1 MSAPAATS
9 LKIKGHSGWFAAAA
23 NWQAAL
29 QSLSDGAFKLFV
41 HISLG
46 AERSTGS
53 LLFRQRDL
61 ARTLNRSRRSIGT
74 YLRELEEK
82 QVCRV
87 RRSPNQY
94 APGLLEIATEYWPYQ
109 RSLSADSLSSTRS
122 TQILYVEAIGEM
134 LLERACIRCRYSA
147 SDRSLA
153 ARWFQQGVELEDVRQ
168 AILLG
173 CGRKY
178 ASWLN
183 GAPGQPI
190 VSLHYFSPVLQEV
203 TTSHLSARY
212 QAFNRMQMLRLERRW
227 LDTEND
233 CNQKGEAC
241 LGKLFPSTTA
251 ENQEKRDDVDPQ
263 MGELP
268 W

>member
-1 MSAPAATS
+1 M
-9 LKIKGHSGWFAAAA
+9 
-23 NWQAAL
+23 
-29 QSLSDGAFKLFV
+29 
-41 HISLG
+41 
-46 AERSTGS
+46 
-53 LLFRQRDL
+53 LFRQQDL
-61 ARTLNRSRRSIGT
+61 ARALRKSRRSIGT
-74 YLRELEEK
+74 YLQELEQR

-87 RRSPNQY
+87 RRSPNQH
-94 APGLLEIATEYWPYQ
+94 APGVLEIAEQYWPYQ

-122 TQILYVEAIGEM
+122 AQTLYVEAIGEM
-134 LLERACIRCRYSA
+134 LLERPCIRCRYSA
-147 SDRSLA
+147 SDRRVA
-153 ARWFQQGVELEDVRQ
+153 ARWFQQGVDLEDVRQ

-178 ASWLN
+178 TGWLN

-190 VSLHYFSPVLQEV
+190 GSLHYFSPVLQEV
-203 TTSHLSARY
+203 TTSQPSTRY
-212 QAFNRMQMLRLERRW
+212 WAFNRIQVLRLERRW
-227 LDTEND
+227 LDTENH

-251 ENQEKRDDVDPQ
+251 ENQQKRDDVDPQ

>member
-29 QSLSDGAFKLFV
+29 QKLSDGAFKLFV

-46 AERSTGS
+46 AERSTGR

-61 ARTLNRSRRSIGT
+61 ARALRKSRRSIGT
-74 YLRELEEK
+74 YLQELEEK
-82 QVCRV
+82 QVCRLG
-87 RRSPNQY
+87 RCPNQH
-94 APGLLEIATEYWPYQ
+94 APGVLEIADQYWPYQ
-109 RSLSADSLSSTRS
+109 RSLSTDSLSSTRS
-122 TQILYVEAIGEM
+122 AQTLYVEAIGEM
-134 LLERACIRCRYSA
+134 LLERPCIRCLYSA
-147 SDRSLA
+147 SDRRLA
-153 ARWFQQGVELEDVRQ
+153 ARWFQQGVELEDIRQ

-178 ASWLN
+178 AGWLN

-190 VSLHYFSPVLQEV
+190 GSLHYFSPVLQEV
-203 TTSHLSARY
+203 TTSQPSARY
-212 QAFNRMQMLRLERRW
+212 WAFNRIQVLRLERRW

-251 ENQEKRDDVDPQ
+251 QNQQKRDDVDPQ
-263 MGELP
+263 LG
-268 W
+268 